1 MQDAAHELE
10 QLRTRLH
17 DTTLQAL
24 ELIAG
29 SARDPHARSSQHG
42 ALAAREAARLR
53 EYLEGVSGQH
63 ADELESGLRALVAEA
78 RDLAQHEVQLIPG
91 PIDGS
96 VRGIAAAELIAATR
110 EAVTNAGK
118 HARASR
124 IVVYCEASGGGA
136 LVTIKD
142 DGVGV
147 DLGTIEAGFGV
158 RRSIYSRMARIGGNA
173 LLDSTPGHG
182 TLVTLWLEGEDRRST
197 ETRLLVGSD
206 SRQRFLEELG
216 QRQRHGGASTVMAVG
231 IERVHELD
239 EQLGTGAG
247 EELVERLSLV
257 LRAHVRERDVV
268 ARVGDDRLGVLLDRV
283 ASAEAQRVAERLFQL
298 VLNRAT
304 LGHGALVRC
313 GYGVAPLTA
322 QSELTPEQALLAAE
336 RLCGTGV
343 RGAEGPRGGPRR
355 RRDPHRELRYST
367 RSSISRSVSPSGAT
381 VDSRL

>member
-29 SARDPHARSSQHG
+29 SARDPHVSNAQHG

-53 EYLEGVSGQH
+53 EYLEGVSGGH
-63 ADELESGLRALVAEA
+63 TDELESGLRALVAEA
-78 RDLAQHEVQLIPG
+78 RDLANHDVQLIPG

-118 HARASR
+118 HACASR
-124 IVVYCEASGGGA
+124 VVVYCEATGGGA
-136 LVTIKD
+136 LVTVKD

-147 DLGTIEAGFGV
+147 DLATIEAGLGV
-158 RRSIYSRMARIGGNA
+158 RRSIYGRMARIGGNA
-173 LLDSTPGHG
+173 LLDSTPGDG
-182 TLVTLWLEGEDRRST
+182 TLVTLWLEAEESGV
-197 ETRLLVGSD
+197 ETQLLVGLD
-206 SRQRFLEELG
+206 SRQRFVEELG
-216 QRQRHGGASTVMAVG
+216 QRQRQGAASTVMTVG
-231 IERVHELD
+231 FERLDEVD
-239 EQLGTGAG
+239 EQLGEGAG

-283 ASAEAQRVAERLFQL
+283 ASDEAQRVAQRLFQL

-313 GYGVAPLTA
+313 GFGIAPLNA
-322 QSELTPEQALLAAE
+322 QSGMTPEQALVAAE
-336 RLCGTGV
+336 RLC
-343 RGAEGPRGGPRR
+343 RPDRRRAEEAGNGRR
-355 RRDPHRELRYST
+355 RRMEPHREFRYST
-367 RSSISRSVSPSGAT
+367 RSSISRSVSSRGAT
-381 VDSRL
+381 AESRL